1 MRLRNDGT
9 IDIQADDRSPTNRV
23 VRSFKPSKTKKLPEL
38 ARNFENK
45 LSQLADSNVTPLGLF
60 NQDLHAKREWNKL
73 MEQKN
78 FNATVNERS
87 LTLQRD
93 GADDFLP
100 MSPLTDANRTTQ
112 VLLAQGAAN
121 SPHETVTRNNSH
133 DESDDVGES
142 REDITSGGGPRDN
155 STLQSHASRLHV
167 QRMHGYERPKIQLMS
182 HNAI

>member
-1 MRLRNDGT
+1 M
-9 IDIQADDRSPTNRV
+9 
-23 VRSFKPSKTKKLPEL
+23 
-38 ARNFENK
+38 
-45 LSQLADSNVTPLGLF
+45 TPLGLF

-112 VLLAQGAAN
+112 VLLAQGAA

-167 QRMHGYERPKIQLMS
+167 
-182 HNAI
+182 